1 MDDIELIR
9 RMAGGDAKALDVF
22 YERYKR
28 AAFTLVYRV
37 VGNREDAEDVLVDVF
52 WQAWQQATRYDA
64 SRGKPLAWL
73 LTIARTRAIDLVRSQ
88 SSRRTETIENLPE
101 QRSSES
107 GGDPFVQADTREA
120 VADALRTLPEQQRV
134 PLEMAYYQGMSHT
147 EIAAALNQ
155 PLGTIKDR
163 IRNGMLHLRK
173 RLKPYV

>member
-1 MDDIELIR
+1 MEDLELIR
-9 RMAGGDAKALDVF
+9 QMASKDAGALDAF

-28 AAFTLVYRV
+28 TAFSLVYRI

-52 WQAWQQATRYDA
+52 WQAWQQAGRYDQ

-73 LTIARTRAIDLVRSQ
+73 LTIARTRAIDCVRAH
-88 SSRRTETIENLPE
+88 SSRRTEDLSTQPE
-101 QRSSES
+101 TAAPAT
-107 GGDPFVQADTREA
+107 GDPFVQADTREA
-120 VADALRTLPEQQRV
+120 VLDALRTLPDQQRL

-155 PLGTIKDR
+155 PLGTVKDR

-173 RLKPYV
+173 RLKPYL